1 MLDPEVKSIDWVDA
15 FPPNDGSPAVLPV
28 TASIGE
34 RGNDAA
40 DNFQLIVC
48 NSAWIASQV
57 PNGSG
62 LWQRGML
69 IVETITPGHI
79 QKTLEALVYQ
89 FRRSHS
95 WTDFTERLS
104 RYLLWEY
111 EDYNVYMG
119 EPVVP

>member
-1 MLDPEVKSIDWVDA
+1 MLDTEVKSIDWVDA
-15 FPPNDGSPAVLPV
+15 FPPNDGSPAMLAM

-34 RGNDAA
+34 RGDDAA

-48 NSAWIASQV
+48 NAAWNATQV

-62 LWQRGML
+62 LWPRGML
-69 IVETITPGHI
+69 IGETITPGHV
-79 QKTLEALVYQ
+79 QKLLEALVFQ

-95 WTDFTERLS
+95 WTDFTERLR

-111 EDYNVYMG
+111 EDYDVYLG

>member
-1 MLDPEVKSIDWVDA
+1 MVDPEVKSLDWSDE
-15 FPPNDGSPAVLPV
+15 FPPNDGTPAMLAM
-28 TASIGE
+28 TATIGE

-48 NSAWIASQV
+48 NPAWIATQV

-62 LWQRGML
+62 IWPRGML
-69 IVETITPGHI
+69 IVETISPGHVR
-79 QKTLEALVYQ
+79 KTLETLVYQ

-95 WTDFTERLS
+95 WPAFTERLS

-111 EDYNVYMG
+111 EDYNVQMG
-119 EPVVP
+119 EPVGP